1 MVVGEVVLLVIEGVV
16 WEALTGI
23 QAIPVPVAN
32 PGPPRLSELSAAI
45 GLGWILLQI
54 TWRQGPSL

>member
-1 MVVGEVVLLVIEGVV
+1 MVAGEVVLLAIAGVV

-23 QAIPVPVAN
+23 QAIPGPVAN

-45 GLGWILLQI
+45 GQGWILRQI
-54 TWRQGPSL
+54 TWKQGPSL